1 MQQRRDATGAP
12 HDLSVISPALCG
24 STRPDMAEL
33 TIAFV
38 DLTGSVSVFETL
50 GNDRAALAVTRLTQ
64 WIGKVGTEHDGKVV
78 KTLGDGVLLSFAN
91 NQMAIECMLRIQ
103 QEHAQRT
110 AMWPDRLKLM
120 MQIGMARGQVVLV
133 DGDCFGDAVNVASRL
148 SDLAGPEQILATD
161 TVIRKLEARQ
171 GVRSRSLGSMRIKGR
186 VEPCEVFRVEWQ
198 AEMLSEF
205 LTLPADL
212 HALRSPK
219 ESVYGGIGLV
229 WLDAQQAFSLT
240 DLPVRI
246 GRVPEADFVVSDP
259 RVSRTHAVI
268 DIRSGNYV
276 LEDVSSYGTWVRFS
290 GSDSIIAL
298 RRQECLLHSDGEIA
312 MGAPF
317 SDFSTPTLSFR
328 LIDGPMAP
336 GRSPLRD

>member
-1 MQQRRDATGAP
+1 
-12 HDLSVISPALCG
+12 
-24 STRPDMAEL
+24 MAEL

-64 WIGKVGTEHDGKVV
+64 WIGSVGVEHEGKVV
-78 KTLGDGVLLSFAN
+78 KMLGDGVLMSFASN
-91 NQMAIECMLRIQ
+91 LPAVECMVHIQ

-110 AMWPDRLKLM
+110 ALWPDRLKLM
-120 MQIGMARGQVVLV
+120 MQIGMARGQVVQV

-161 TVIRKLEARQ
+161 TVIRKLGPRH
-171 GVRSRSLGSMRIKGR
+171 GVRSRSLGPMRIKGR
-186 VEPCEVFRVEWQ
+186 VEPCEVFRIEWQ
-198 AEMLSEF
+198 PEMLSEF

-212 HALRSPK
+212 HAMRTQK
-219 ESVYGGIGLV
+219 ESVFGGIELG
-229 WLDAQQAFSLT
+229 WLDATQSFSVT
-240 DLPVRI
+240 DLPIRV
-246 GRVPEADFVVSDP
+246 GRVPEADFVVNDP

-317 SDFSTPTLSFR
+317 TDFSTPTLSFR
-328 LIDGPMAP
+328 LVDGNMVL
-336 GRSPLRD
+336 GHGPLRG